1 MSSSKTI
8 KINPELFKVSGRRSR
23 KTTEKPPKPVI
34 SPEQLK
40 SKLIARVKQH
50 KRDEN
55 ASILAN
61 AKANTKANS
70 VANAIAIKNHISS
83 RVKNHRSREEPA
95 GTDEFSKSLN
105 FFSELSQRKKNEPN
119 VALSKSIKKHSNTR
133 QPQVNIDLPMELME
147 IMVDKPLPLLPTT
160 LLPTTLLP
168 TTLLP
173 TTLLSTIPL
182 LTPSPPNLKLNYTVD
197 NLIPGCLKNGLKP
210 TYKSLKRLNAPV
222 QQPVLSYDKLPQ
234 IEELS
239 VREDRLSKIKQKMQ
253 MVLPSSVPNVL
264 VPNVLVPN
272 VLVPNVSLPDVLE
285 GLDSDE
291 NTLKEEFK
299 RSNAK
304 RNDINALLT
313 EAPIEMDSSKRDEDA
328 MKGTDVLS
336 ILYPIKH
343 KKTTVR
349 TTRRSY
355 TVGRN
360 KNGSTVGV
368 LVKDA
373 FTRKK
378 VMAAHKELKKTH
390 INDVKKYLRE
400 HNLIKAGCSA
410 PNDVLRKTYESV
422 MFTGDVV
429 NTNEETLLHNFVN
442 APNE

>member
-61 AKANTKANS
+61 AKANTRANAA
-70 VANAIAIKNHISS
+70 ANAIAIKNHISS
-83 RVKNHRSREEPA
+83 RVKNHRSREEPV

-147 IMVDKPLPLLPTT
+147 IIVDKPLPLLSTSS
-160 LLPTTLLP
+160 LLPP
-168 TTLLP
+168 T
-173 TTLLSTIPL
+173 SHL

-222 QQPVLSYDKLPQ
+222 QQPVLSYDKLPL

-253 MVLPSSVPNVL
+253 MVLPSSESNVL
-264 VPNVLVPN
+264 VPNVSLSSDGLLP
-272 VLVPNVSLPDVLE
+272 VSLPDVLE

-328 MKGTDVLS
+328 MKGEDVLS

-349 TTRRSY
+349 TTKRSY

-360 KNGSTVGV
+360 KNGGTVGV

-378 VMAAHKELKKTH
+378 IMSAHKELKKTH

-422 MFTGDVV
+422 MLTGDVV

-442 APNE
+442 APSD